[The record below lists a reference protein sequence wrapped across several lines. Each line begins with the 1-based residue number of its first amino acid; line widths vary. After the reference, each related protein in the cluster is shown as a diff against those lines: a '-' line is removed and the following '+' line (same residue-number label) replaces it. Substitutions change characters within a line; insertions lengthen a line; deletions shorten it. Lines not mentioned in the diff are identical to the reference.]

1 MGWLE
6 FLASIIGSLAWPG
19 VVLVVLWYNRQRL
32 ANLPDL
38 IDELT
43 LPGGAK
49 IKFVRALAR
58 ASVEA
63 NLLASEAPDIAQ
75 AKGEVESEASS
86 ELVGQ
91 FPEAVV
97 VQSFIE
103 IVETLGEMVR
113 FLALPTKGRDPM
125 SVVMELARLGYIDQT
140 RIRLFVDLKDAYTA
154 CVQAGYVRLTPEEA
168 LSYRKLA
175 QVLNTELREVLKR
188 VEIDNP
194 RKKQWGTP

>member
-1 MGWLE
+1 MKWLE
-6 FLASIIGSLAWPG
+6 FIASIIGSLAWPG
-19 VVLVVLWYNRQRL
+19 VVLLVLWYNRQRL

-43 LPGGAK
+43 LPGGSK

-58 ASVEA
+58 ASAEA
-63 NLLASEAPDIAQ
+63 NLLAPEAPDIAHANGQ
-75 AKGEVESEASS
+75 VGSDASL
-86 ELVGQ
+86 ELAGQ
-91 FPEAVV
+91 FPEAVI

-103 IVETLGEMVR
+103 VVETLGEMVR
-113 FLALPTKGRDPM
+113 FLALPTKGRDPT
-125 SVVMELARLGYIDQT
+125 SVVFELARLGYIDQS

-154 CVQAGYVRLTPEEA
+154 AVQAGYRRLTVEEA
-168 LSYRKLA
+168 LRYRQAA

>member
-1 MGWLE
+1 
-6 FLASIIGSLAWPG
+6 
-19 VVLVVLWYNRQRL
+19 VVLVVLWYNRHRL
-32 ANLPDL
+32 ANLPDW

-63 NLLASEAPDIAQ
+63 NLLASEAPDIAH
-75 AKGEVESEASS
+75 AKGQVEDASS
-86 ELVGQ
+86 ELAGQ

-97 VQSFIE
+97 VHSFIE
-103 IVETLGEMVR
+103 VVETLGEMVR

-154 CVQAGYVRLTPEEA
+154 CVQAGYARLTVEEA
-168 LSYRKLA
+168 LQYRKAA
-175 QVLNTELREVLKR
+175 QVLNTELREVQRR

-194 RKKQWGTP
+194 RKKEWGP

>member
-1 MGWLE
+1 MDWLQ
-6 FLASIIGSLAWPG
+6 FLASIIGSLAWPA
-19 VVLVVLWYNRQRL
+19 VVLVVLWYNRHRL
-32 ANLPDL
+32 ANLPDW

-63 NLLASEAPDIAQ
+63 NLLASEAPDIAH
-75 AKGEVESEASS
+75 AKGQVEDASS
-86 ELVGQ
+86 ELAGQ

-97 VQSFIE
+97 VHSFIE
-103 IVETLGEMVR
+103 VVETLGEMVR

-154 CVQAGYVRLTPEEA
+154 CVQAGYARLTVEEA
-168 LSYRKLA
+168 LQYRKAA
-175 QVLNTELREVLKR
+175 QVLNTELREVQRR

-194 RKKQWGTP
+194 RKKEWGP